1 MKIFCVGRN
10 YADHARELNNPL
22 PTEPVIFMKPATA
35 LLKPGQD
42 FYLPNFS
49 QEIHYE
55 CEVVLKVCKMG
66 KHIAPEFAH
75 KYFQEF
81 TLGLDFTARDLQRKL
96 KEKGLPWEKAK
107 AFDQSAFVGEWRSK
121 EKYPVE
127 NLSFS
132 LLKNGEMVQQGNTQD
147 LIFSF
152 QQLVCQI
159 SRFFT
164 LQVGD
169 LIYTGTPA
177 GVGAVSLG
185 DTLELKAAKETL
197 GELSVK

>member
-177 GVGAVSLG
+177 GVGAVSMG
-185 DTLELKAAKETL
+185 DTLELKAEKETL
-197 GELSVK
+197 GKLSVK

>member
-177 GVGAVSLG
+177 GVGAVSMG